1 MDKKLLKLIKE
12 QEKQNFPQKIREKLS
27 KKKGFFLINAVC
39 IIIAL
44 IIEFIISW
52 IFKTDFNLDSLQIL
66 DKSDFEKSNEE
77 ALRPSSIIR
86 TAIIITVCIIILIFA
101 H

>member
-1 MDKKLLKLIKE
+1 MDKKLVKLIKE

-27 KKKGFFLINAVC
+27 KKKGFFLINAAC

-101 H
+101 R